1 MECPCALFTLATTY
15 CPDLGR
21 LFNPTPLLLA
31 GCMTR
36 PQAQQEASVRISD
49 LQSTLEVCQ
58 ADADNLREMLAQA
71 ELQRRE
77 AERQA
82 AITQAAGAHNR

>member
-1 MECPCALFTLATTY
+1 
-15 CPDLGR
+15 
-21 LFNPTPLLLA
+21 
-31 GCMTR
+31 MTH

-58 ADADNLREMLAQA
+58 TDADNLRELLAQA

-82 AITQAAGAHNR
+82 AITQAAGGQNR